1 MRSNQEKNYELI
13 FGTNL
18 LSEQENRKRV
28 QDFLNSLPE
37 NSKIEIDEQEKEKA
51 LGLPLYHERAMAK
64 HVLCLYN
71 EYYPTLPEIEFVF
84 YKGVA
89 TNISFKVIDNK
100 QTILIPELWIGLFKN
115 TLVLLSCLEI
125 HLQQENKEEIG
136 NNYLTL
142 LTLIDSFCKRD
153 LPSDVQNESDKCI
166 KILDEHFTELAD
178 LLYSIFAFTICHEL
192 SHITLNH
199 YNKID
204 DICQREYKADSH
216 AYMMFLKLIEQFRYG
231 KTNHSMAIAFQDYV
245 AYAPMIFMRIHEM
258 VADFLYIVYNERQ
271 SVKYPTYKQ
280 RETALKSIALGNLSS
295 IEQYIVNILP
305 YKLDKKSHD
314 ESQIFYEEFDVPID
328 FFITETTLK
337 KQCGKLKVLEK
348 D

>member
-1 MRSNQEKNYELI
+1 MQSDQEKFYESI

-18 LSEQENRKRV
+18 PSEQKNRERV
-28 QDFLNSLPE
+28 QDFLNSLPK
-37 NSKIEIDEQEKEKA
+37 NSKIEIDEEEKEKA

-64 HVLCLYN
+64 HVLSLYK
-71 EYYPTLPEIEFVF
+71 EYYPTFPEIEFVF

-89 TNISFKVIDNK
+89 TNISFKIIENQK
-100 QTILIPELWIGLFKN
+100 IILIPELWIGLFKN

-125 HLQQENKEEIG
+125 NLQQENKEEIG

-142 LTLIDSFCKRD
+142 LICVDSFCKRD
-153 LPSDVQNESDKCI
+153 LPSDIQNKIDECI
-166 KILDEHFTELAD
+166 KILNGHFTELAD
-178 LLYSIFAFTICHEL
+178 LLYSIFAFAICHEL

-199 YNKID
+199 CNKIN
-204 DICQREYKADSH
+204 DIYLREYEADSH
-216 AYMMFLKLIEQFRYG
+216 SYIMFLKLIEQFRYG
-231 KTNHSMAIAFQDYV
+231 KTNHPMATAFQDYV

-258 VADFLYIVYNERQ
+258 ISSYLGTVYNEKQ

-280 RETALKSIALGNLSS
+280 RESALTTIALGKLSS
-295 IEQYIVNILP
+295 IEQCIENIPP

-314 ESQIFYEEFDVPID
+314 ESQMFYDEFYISSE
-328 FFITETTLK
+328 FFITETVLK
-337 KQCGKLKVLEK
+337 KQRGKLKILEY